1 MHAGTTIRVDDDVD
15 ARAATGQRIT
25 RVLVPRRGSDTH
37 SPEGVHGL
45 GQGLAA
51 HATQLP
57 RNHAGLPVTL
67 SGRGQVR
74 ELAATDASR
83 TSLGPE
89 GIDTVGRRL
98 DDLDGI
104 RPGQLLLHGGHA
116 CTDNFSGCRV
126 AHEDDATAL
135 IAGDARATVGG
146 LADTQLENLA
156 NPLTGLSGCRATARR
171 GTTAR
176 RTGTHSFSSVGLSLR
191 VLPGCSVRVF
201 ESTEDGATRKN
212 GSLTR

>member
-15 ARAATGQRIT
+15 ARAATGQRIA

-51 HATQLP
+51 YAAQLP
-57 RNHAGLPVTL
+57 GDHARLPVTL

-74 ELAATDASR
+74 ELTAADASR
-83 TSLGPE
+83 TGLGPD
-89 GIDTVGRRL
+89 GLDAVGRRL

-104 RPGQLLLHGGHA
+104 RPRELFLDGTHPRMDDLA
-116 CTDNFSGCRV
+116 GCRV
-126 AHEDDATAL
+126 SHEDDTPAL
-135 IAGDARATVGG
+135 VTGDARAAVGG
-146 LADTQLENLA
+146 LTNRQLEYLA
-156 NPLTGLSGCRATARR
+156 DPLPGLHGCRTASR
-171 GTTAR
+171 GGTP
-176 RTGTHSFSSVGLSLR
+176 TGGAEAHAFSSKVLSPGA
-191 VLPGCSVRVF
+191 VPGCSVRALK
-201 ESTEDGATRKN
+201 SSEDGATRKN